1 MQRMSASLAVGLNWP
16 VSIELIV
23 FRETPT
29 SSASCDWE
37 RHFSQRLTEAA
48 RTGFKTC
55 IIPRHGTANLT
66 APDGVELLRVRN
78 IREAIELA
86 LA

>member
-37 RHFSQRLTEAA
+37 RPFSQRASFSRFCSFSSVSFRRLHQ
-48 RTGFKTC
+48 
-55 IIPRHGTANLT
+55 P
-66 APDGVELLRVRN
+66 PDKKDQKEQEHDKV
-78 IREAIELA
+78 
-86 LA
+86 

>member
-37 RHFSQRLTEAA
+37 RPFSQRASFRRLHQ
-48 RTGFKTC
+48 
-55 IIPRHGTANLT
+55 P
-66 APDGVELLRVRN
+66 PDKKDQKEQEHDKV
-78 IREAIELA
+78 
-86 LA
+86 